1 MIGKKNQLLIG
12 IFVDYPN
19 IKLSL
24 QEYVRT
30 QYPDISMVKDYA
42 NRLGKVAF
50 LRTYGDWNMLY
61 KQRKHLK
68 KVYGMK
74 LINEPHLKTGNGK
87 KKDAVDMRM
96 AFDIGAC
103 LEKFPQI
110 DLYILVSGDAD
121 FLPVLRQIKMRGKE
135 ILIIAEQNSLS
146 CHLKYKFKNIVTYQ
160 ELESYFARKSTTQIV
175 RYISSKIPLKL
186 EEVVV

>member
-1 MIGKKNQLLIG
+1 MIDKKNQLLIG

-19 IKLSL
+19 IEISL
-24 QEYVRT
+24 QEYVSVE
-30 QYPDISMVKDYA
+30 YPDISMVKRYA
-42 NRLGKVAF
+42 TRLGKIALLKV
-50 LRTYGDWNMLY
+50 YGDWNRLQ
-61 KQRKHLK
+61 KQRQHLK
-68 KVYGMK
+68 KVPGTK
-74 LINEPHLKTGNGK
+74 LINEPHLKTRNGK

-103 LEKFPQI
+103 LEKSPQI

-121 FLPVLRQIKMRGKE
+121 FLPVLRQIRIRGKE

-146 CHLKYKFKNIVTYQ
+146 WLLKRKFKNIITYQ
-160 ELESYFARKSTTQIV
+160 ELESYFARKQLV
-175 RYISSKIPLKL
+175 KWPSSKIPLKL